1 MVKWECRIPR
11 IAHNWTVEEE
21 TGGEK
26 QGSKEHG
33 ETAIFRGH
41 SGGRSGKESYKMS

>member
-1 MVKWECRIPR
+1 MGVQIPHT
-11 IAHNWTVEEE
+11 AQNCTVEEE

-33 ETAIFRGH
+33 ETAILRGH
-41 SGGRSGKESYKMS
+41 GGGRSGKESYKMS